1 MPDLQF
7 NLEDRSPFNRHFFI
21 AKNARLPDLIVKLFD
36 GTTAVDLTNATVKF
50 SMDDEAGVA
59 KVNAAA
65 GALEDATNGKVKY
78 EWGAT
83 DTDTEGVFLGQ
94 FIITISSKD
103 YRIPNNNDQKLIIE
117 IGSRVN

>member
-7 NLEDRSPFNRHFFI
+7 NLEDRSPFNKHFII
-21 AKNARLPDLIVKLFD
+21 AKNARLPDLIVQLLD
-36 GTTAVDLTNATVKF
+36 GTTAVNLTGAAVKF

-59 KVNAAA
+59 KVDAVAAV
-65 GALEDATNGKVKY
+65 LDDATNGKVKY
-78 EWGAT
+78 QWGAT

-94 FIITISSKD
+94 FIITISSQD